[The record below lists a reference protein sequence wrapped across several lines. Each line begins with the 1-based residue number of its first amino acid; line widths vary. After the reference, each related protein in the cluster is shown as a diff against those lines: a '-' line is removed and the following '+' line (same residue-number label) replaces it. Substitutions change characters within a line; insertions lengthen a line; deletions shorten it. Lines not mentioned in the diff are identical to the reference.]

1 MLKIITILTIYLT
14 ISSSSSLYAENKS
27 IDSKN
32 EILLKEKCS
41 SCHSLKMIYQ
51 QRLSK
56 SRWEEIILNLQ
67 NMRAY
72 AMFLQNRKIPNFRQ
86 LFFRNDFSTRKNE
99 KISIGFF

>member
-14 ISSSSSLYAENKS
+14 ISSSSLHAENKS

-56 SRWEEIILNLQ
+56 SRWEEIILSMHKHGMTKLTKSDYINIIKYLSKHYNQ
-67 NMRAY
+67 
-72 AMFLQNRKIPNFRQ
+72 
-86 LFFRNDFSTRKNE
+86 
-99 KISIGFF
+99 